1 MKRFLLFALAMG
13 LIFSAYSCG
22 ASTAGPASGADAGKS
37 QGEEPPESEPE
48 EQPKETTTEKPK
60 ATEPEKQLEKSVKP
74 TLIGSTF
81 LDKERY
87 CIAGKASE
95 HAVIT
100 IEGGENPVESKVIGG
115 MFVAEV
121 FLEKQKSRDVEL
133 RVYAK
138 NAGRDISDPLVINI
152 SKDESRDS
160 KPVYIGKKNHLQ
172 YEHTLDDYLGI
183 NLFSDRQLDD
193 MCRGA
198 EKLQKRLRDAGLK
211 TELIIFI
218 APNPATIYPEHM
230 SDFLAGKKESE
241 DSRSKQ
247 MLRAFES
254 SSVKLIFPYQRLLRE
269 KRDYMLYFWADTHWN
284 DLGAYYGYCEL
295 FEYISEKFPDA
306 KPIPESEV
314 DISETTMYG
323 GDIVSNMLFFDSYAY
338 TSTTTMVRVK
348 NPKATQKELVGDPG
362 MGAETWVLEDGKDR
376 PTVMMYRD
384 SFSVAMIHPI
394 SETAG
399 KFIIN
404 PMWDFRID
412 MDYLK
417 QVNPDYLVIEKVE
430 REAPGFPGIL
440 R

>member
-1 MKRFLLFALAMG
+1 MKKIFFGVLFAASILLANACGTGDSGSAAKDG
-13 LIFSAYSCG
+13 LGQAEEESAAYF
-22 ASTAGPASGADAGKS
+22 
-37 QGEEPPESEPE
+37 EPSDQTEP
-48 EQPKETTTEKPK
+48 KTEKTKPGDESK
-60 ATEPEKQLEKSVKP
+60 AAEKSAKP

-81 LDKERY
+81 LAKDRY
-87 CIAGKASE
+87 CIAGKAAE

-100 IEGGENPVESKVIGG
+100 VEGALNQVETKVIGG
-115 MFVAEV
+115 MFVLEV
-121 FLEKQKSRDVEL
+121 FLEKQKTEDVEL
-133 RVYAK
+133 LVYAK
-138 NAGRDISDPLVINI
+138 NAGKDISDPLVINV
-152 SKDESRDS
+152 SKDEPRDS

-172 YEHTLDDYLGI
+172 YEPTLDDYLGI
-183 NLFSDRQLDD
+183 NLFSEDQLDD
-193 MCRGA
+193 MRKGA
-198 EKLQKRLRDAGLK
+198 EKLQKKLADAGLK

-230 SDFLAGKKESE
+230 PDFLADQRESD

-247 MLRAFES
+247 IVRAFEDS
-254 SSVKLIFPYQRLLRE
+254 PIKVIFPYQRLKKE

-295 FEYISEKFPDA
+295 FEYIGEKFPDA
-306 KPIPESEV
+306 KPIPESEI
-314 DISETTMYG
+314 DISETTMSG

-348 NPKATQKELVGDPG
+348 NPKAVQMSLVGDPG
-362 MGAETWVLEDGKDR
+362 MGAEVWTKDDGKNR

-384 SFSVAMIHPI
+384 SFSVAMMHPI

-412 MDYLK
+412 MDLLK
-417 QVNPDYLVIEKVE
+417 KENPDYLIIEKVE
-430 REAPGFPGIL
+430 REAQGFPAVL